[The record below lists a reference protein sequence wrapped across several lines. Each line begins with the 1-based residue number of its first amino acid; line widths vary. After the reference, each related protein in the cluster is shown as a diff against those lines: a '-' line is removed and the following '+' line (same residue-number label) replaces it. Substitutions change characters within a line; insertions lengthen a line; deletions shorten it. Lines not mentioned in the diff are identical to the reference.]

1 MGMSLTH
8 RVLGPLAPRS
18 ASLAGAAALVAL
30 TLAAGG
36 AAATSKPV
44 AKPPKGVP
52 VAPSIVAQAV
62 GRRVAVY
69 KSPTAKHIY
78 VTLPSPNADGG
89 PLVFLVKSRVPG
101 WEQVYL
107 PQRPNESTG
116 WVKDSS
122 VNLSLDPYFVQV
134 LLSAHR
140 VRVWRTGKL
149 VRTITVGVGRSALPT
164 PAGRFYIVELLQ
176 QSDPNG
182 AYGPYAFGLSA
193 FSDVLYSFG
202 GGPGEVGMHGTN
214 EPNLLGTNVSHGCIR
229 MSNANITAL
238 AHMLPLGTPVQIIR

>member
-8 RVLGPLAPRS
+8 RVPRLLAPRS
-18 ASLAGAAALVAL
+18 FLPAGAVAL
-30 TLAAGG
+30 TALGLAASG
-36 AAATSKPV
+36 AAATSNAQPKT
-44 AKPPKGVP
+44 PKGVP
-52 VAPSIVAQAV
+52 VAPSVVAQAI
-62 GRRVAVY
+62 GKRVAVY

-89 PLVFLVKSRVPG
+89 PLVFLVKSRIAG

-107 PQRPNESTG
+107 PQRPNGSTG

-122 VNLSLDPYFVQV
+122 VTLSLDPYFLQV
-134 LLSAHR
+134 LLSAHK
-140 VRVWRTGKL
+140 VRVWRSGKL

-182 AYGPYAFGLSA
+182 VYGPYAFGLSA
-193 FSDVLYSFG
+193 FSDVLYTFG